1 MPEDLDKAT
10 GEGGGYPHRE
20 LSLLSAFRR
29 GEHQVLL
36 IVGGNWAEMS
46 NSWRVSNTVFLGAIL
61 EYHVQ

>member
-10 GEGGGYPHRE
+10 GGRGYPYRE

-29 GEHQVLL
+29 GERQVLL
-36 IVGGNWAEMS
+36 IVGSNWAEMS
-46 NSWRVSNTVFLGAIL
+46 NSGRVSNTVFLGAIL